1 MRNRKNFFG
10 GWEDL
15 DEIFRQFFGHESMIR
30 GDREVEKGKDE
41 NGEWTKNTYTSED
54 GQIQIHSFIRTS
66 GGPEEFMDMFQ
77 KPRKK
82 TNTIENLKRELDRAV
97 ENEDFLL
104 AIKIRDM
111 IKEKENN
118 KDIVEKLE
126 QDLKDSIEKQD
137 FETSIKIR
145 EELKKYRD

>member
-1 MRNRKNFFG
+1 MKNRKNFFNA
-10 GWEDL
+10 WEDF

-30 GDREVEKGKDE
+30 GDREVEKGKDK
-41 NGEWTKNTYTSED
+41 NGEWTTNTYTSED
-54 GQIQIHSFIRTS
+54 GQIQIHNFVRTS
-66 GGPEEFMDMFQ
+66 TFPEEFINMFA
-77 KPRKK
+77 KPSKK

-111 IKEKENN
+111 IKEKESN

-126 QDLKDSIEKQD
+126 KDLKNSIEKQD

-145 EELKKYRD
+145 EELKKYQN

>member
-1 MRNRKNFFG
+1 
-10 GWEDL
+10 
-15 DEIFRQFFGHESMIR
+15 
-30 GDREVEKGKDE
+30 
-41 NGEWTKNTYTSED
+41 
-54 GQIQIHSFIRTS
+54 
-66 GGPEEFMDMFQ
+66 MFE

-82 TNTIENLKRELDRAV
+82 TNIIENLKRELDRAV

>member
-1 MRNRKNFFG
+1 
-10 GWEDL
+10 
-15 DEIFRQFFGHESMIR
+15 
-30 GDREVEKGKDE
+30 
-41 NGEWTKNTYTSED
+41 
-54 GQIQIHSFIRTS
+54 
-66 GGPEEFMDMFQ
+66 MFA
-77 KPRKK
+77 KPSKK

-111 IKEKENN
+111 IKEKESN

-126 QDLKDSIEKQD
+126 KDLKNSIEKQD

-145 EELKKYRD
+145 EELKKYQN